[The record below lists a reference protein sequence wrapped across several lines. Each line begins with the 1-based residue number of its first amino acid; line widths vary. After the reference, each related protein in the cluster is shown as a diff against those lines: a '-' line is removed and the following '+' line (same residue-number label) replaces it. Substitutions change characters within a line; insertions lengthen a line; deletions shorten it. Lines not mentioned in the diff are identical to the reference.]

1 MATQAIESVPSGDAD
16 DESATAE
23 TPKAPSKRNV
33 LILAIA
39 GLLAGSAAGLFGI
52 GPVLAKR
59 KAATVATHKTEGA
72 VEKTPAVTHSIENL
86 VLNPAGSGG
95 TRFLMVT
102 ATFELKDGGIE
113 QQMKDHDAE
122 VRDHILALLGKKTVE
137 ELSDITLRDG
147 MKKEV
152 LASVASLFPKDGVRK
167 VFFAQFVIQ

>member
-1 MATQAIESVPSGDAD
+1 MATQAIESVPSGEDAGAST
-16 DESATAE
+16 EGAPA
-23 TPKAPSKRNV
+23 KASGKRTV

-39 GLLAGSAAGLFGI
+39 GFAAGSAAGLFGI
-52 GPVLAKR
+52 APLLTKGKTAPAE
-59 KAATVATHKTEGA
+59 THKTDGKLAEA
-72 VEKTPAVTHSIENL
+72 AVTHSIENL

-102 ATFELKDGGIE
+102 ATFELRDGTIE

-122 VRDHILALLGKKTVE
+122 VRDHILAMLGKKTVE
-137 ELSDITLRDG
+137 ELSDITLRES

-152 LASVASLFPKDGVRK
+152 LAAVASLFPKNSVRK

>member
-1 MATQAIESVPSGDAD
+1 MATQAIESVPSGEAAGESADAD
-16 DESATAE
+16 A
-23 TPKAPSKRNV
+23 PKSPSKRNL

-39 GLLAGSAAGLFGI
+39 GLVAGSAAGLFGI
-52 GPVLAKR
+52 APVLVKR
-59 KAATVATHKTEGA
+59 KSATAETHKPENKMENA
-72 VEKTPAVTHSIENL
+72 AVTHSVENL

-102 ATFELKDGGIE
+102 ATFELKDGTIE

-137 ELSDITLRDG
+137 ELSDITLRDT
-147 MKKEV
+147 MKQEV
-152 LASVASLFPKDGVRK
+152 LAAVQSLFPKDGVRK

>member
-1 MATQAIESVPSGDAD
+1 MATQAIESVPSGEDAGAST
-16 DESATAE
+16 EAAA
-23 TPKAPSKRNV
+23 PKISGKRNV

-39 GLLAGSAAGLFGI
+39 GLAAGSAAGLFGI
-52 GPVLAKR
+52 APLLAKR
-59 KAATVATHKTEGA
+59 KAPVAAEHKTDGKLEA
-72 VEKTPAVTHSIENL
+72 AVTHSIENL

-102 ATFELKDGGIE
+102 ATFEVRDGAVE

-122 VRDHILALLGKKTVE
+122 VRDHILAMLGKKTVE
-137 ELSDITLRDG
+137 ELSDITLRES

-152 LASVASLFPKDGVRK
+152 LASVASLFPKDGIRK

>member
-1 MATQAIESVPSGDAD
+1 MATQAIENAPAGDDAGS
-16 DESATAE
+16 SAASD
-23 TPKAPSKRNV
+23 TPKSSSKRSV

-39 GLLAGSAAGLFGI
+39 GVAAGAATGLFGV

-59 KAATVATHKTEGA
+59 RSAVVAAPKTETA
-72 VEKTPAVTHSIENL
+72 AKASVAHSVENL

-102 ATFELKDGGIE
+102 ATFEIRDGEIE

-122 VRDHILALLGKKTVE
+122 VRDRILATLGKKTVE
-137 ELSDITLRDG
+137 ELSDISLRDT
-147 MKKEV
+147 MKEEV
-152 LASVASLFPKDGVRK
+152 LATVSSLFPKNGVRK